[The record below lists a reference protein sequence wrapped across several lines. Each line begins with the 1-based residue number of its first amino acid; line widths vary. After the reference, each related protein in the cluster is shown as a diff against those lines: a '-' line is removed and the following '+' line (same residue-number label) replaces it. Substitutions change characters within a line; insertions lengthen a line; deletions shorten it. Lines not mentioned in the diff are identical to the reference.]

1 MAACAKCTL
10 AVPAKWVSEEGGD
23 EVSLTLVVVVV
34 VEGVVV
40 VVLAVKAG
48 LGADLDV
55 EEGF

>member
-34 VEGVVV
+34 VEGVAV
-40 VVLAVKAG
+40 VVLAV
-48 LGADLDV
+48 
-55 EEGF
+55 